1 MLNAGLAPAQM
12 ASWDR
17 LETFDLALSPLV
29 LSPGEEREGLWRERG
44 LAFIDL
50 PLGIRARFDASYSRH
65 LYSSDVLSQSFVA
78 DFGPEIVGDRT
89 LESRISL
96 TRALARGI
104 ELEIAW
110 ETRNSLAVNDPMGF
124 GRQTVGARIRISPE
138 PARGRLETSPRRLN
152 PSAATSLGPR
162 MPADSLASS
171 LRESYLGS

>member
-1 MLNAGLAPAQM
+1 MLNVEAAMAQTAVGDPLEAFDFAPPPIEP
-12 ASWDR
+12 SSGDR
-17 LETFDLALSPLV
+17 EHQD
-29 LSPGEEREGLWRERG
+29 LWRKRG

-65 LYSSDVLSQSFVA
+65 LYSSDVLAQSFVA

-110 ETRNSLAVNDPMGF
+110 ETRNSLAVDDPMGF
-124 GRQTVGARIRISPE
+124 GRQTIGARIRISP
-138 PARGRLETSPRRLN
+138 
-152 PSAATSLGPR
+152 
-162 MPADSLASS
+162 
-171 LRESYLGS
+171 